1 MGENTFIF
9 TLFIWFIKHKSSAV
23 LYIKVVEY
31 THSLLSL
38 STHTLTHLVYTSPP
52 SNITLHLIKLFI
64 LTYLPRYEP
73 ASISAW
79 KQEPTVG

>member
-9 TLFIWFIKHKSSAV
+9 TLFIWFITDKSSAV
-23 LYIKVVEY
+23 LYKGGRI
-31 THSLLSL
+31 
-38 STHTLTHLVYTSPP
+38 HTLTPFSQHPHTDTFGVHTSPP